1 MRLGRDWI
9 EAHLPHRGA
18 MCLLDGVLEYDGR
31 RIVCRA
37 SSHSDPANPLRV
49 GDRLPAACGVEYGA
63 QAMAAHGAPKKVA
76 SGRTASS
83 QVSATATRAK
93 RGASSA
99 RSARWASRALIA
111 SATAPSSPNG
121 TTQPRPSRSTS
132 SPSASPRVQTIGSP
146 AQKQSSKR
154 LRNA

>member
-63 QAMAAHGAPKKVA
+63 QAMAAHGALLAADGARLGPGVLA
-76 SGRTASS
+76 S
-83 QVSATATRAK
+83 V
-93 RGASSA
+93 
-99 RSARWASRALIA
+99 RALTLHADRLDDVPGPLRITA
-111 SATAPSSPNG
+111 ERLSGERDHILYDFSVAGEAGELLRGRATVVLDARE
-121 TTQPRPSRSTS
+121 QP
-132 SPSASPRVQTIGSP
+132 
-146 AQKQSSKR
+146 
-154 LRNA
+154 